1 MNSLNKF
8 LFIISFFL
16 SVLFLPW
23 WVSVFFGVV
32 LLAVWRAYVS
42 VILGAIILD
51 VVFGIPLA
59 AFGGF
64 AYLYTLIFVTL
75 SVIVLFL
82 HKAMLE

>member
-1 MNSLNKF
+1 MNGLNKF

-51 VVFGIPLA
+51 VVFGSPLA
-59 AFGGF
+59 VFGGF
-64 AYLYTLIFVTL
+64 AYVYTLIFVTL
-75 SVIVLFL
+75 SVLVLFL